1 MKPIK
6 LQTINE
12 KFKVG
17 TDEYEKLYEDDNFLL
32 VIPLTHDASCKY
44 GSGTKWCTTG
54 RDEEGQEW
62 FNKHNTTGSL
72 GYLIIKDNGLSEKI
86 GSTKFG
92 LYLNKPNMNY
102 LGGRFQSPATPA
114 TNKIATHT
122 CNNNTR

>member
-44 GSGTKWCTTG
+44 QQQVSRLQHHMK
-54 RDEEGQEW
+54 
-62 FNKHNTTGSL
+62 K
-72 GYLIIKDNGLSEKI
+72 
-86 GSTKFG
+86 
-92 LYLNKPNMNY
+92 
-102 LGGRFQSPATPA
+102 ATVHSDA
-114 TNKIATHT
+114 GCALDVRQR
-122 CNNNTR
+122 C